1 MMKLSEGM
9 LLYHGSYCE
18 VKTPALAKC
27 ADFKDFGKGF
37 YLTSSKEQAENFI
50 NTSLRKAKAQ
60 GVIAENQE
68 YGVISTF
75 RYHHSEGIANYIFRG
90 ADAEWLHCVVGHRK
104 ANAFPTVVEE
114 MKKYDVI
121 AGKIADDATNVTI
134 LTYLVGAYGT
144 IGSEEA
150 DSLCIS
156 RLIPE
161 RLKDQF
167 CFRTDEGLKC
177 LSFIGSEQIWKN

>member
-1 MMKLSEGM
+1 MLKLSEGM

-60 GVIAENQE
+60 GVIDENQE

-90 ADAEWLHCVVGHRK
+90 ADAEWLHCVVGPVP
-104 ANAFPTVVEE
+104 APQ
-114 MKKYDVI
+114 
-121 AGKIADDATNVTI
+121 AGYSDDGYQDAKDGRDRADPETEKRTAGLQGDRPE
-134 LTYLVGAYGT
+134 LPGG
-144 IGSEEA
+144 
-150 DSLCIS
+150 
-156 RLIPE
+156 IP
-161 RLKDQF
+161 
-167 CFRTDEGLKC
+167 
-177 LSFIGSEQIWKN
+177 LSA